1 MSFRNDQ
8 GRAISFASSRQQEAN
23 MPLVRVS
30 LRKGKPA
37 VYRKAILN
45 GIYRAMRSAFDV
57 PEEDRFMVIN
67 EHDETDFS
75 YSNNYLGIARSDD
88 LVLIQIT
95 ANNTRT
101 TEKKKAFYREIVENL
116 KADPGVQGEDVFINL
131 VEVLPENW
139 SFGNGIAQY
148 VADKG

>member
-1 MSFRNDQ
+1 
-8 GRAISFASSRQQEAN
+8 

-37 VYRKAILN
+37 AYRKAILD
-45 GIYRAMRSAFDV
+45 GIYGAMRSAFEV

-67 EHDETDFS
+67 EHDEADFS
-75 YSNNYLGIARSDD
+75 YSKTYLGIARTDD
-88 LVLIQIT
+88 LILIQIT

-101 TEKKKAFYREIVENL
+101 TEKKKAFFRQLVDNL
-116 KADPGVQGEDVFINL
+116 KADPGVRPDDVFINL
-131 VEVLPENW
+131 VEVVPENW

-148 VADKG
+148 A

>member
-1 MSFRNDQ
+1 MSPARSQ
-8 GRAISFASSRQQEAN
+8 KQEAA

-37 VYRKAILN
+37 AYRKAILD
-45 GIYRAMRSAFDV
+45 GIYAAMRSAFGV

-67 EHDETDFS
+67 EHDEADFS
-75 YSNNYLGIARSDD
+75 FSKTYLSIARTDD
-88 LVLIQIT
+88 LVMIQIT

-101 TEKKKAFYREIVENL
+101 TEKKKAFFRQIVENL
-116 KADPGVQGEDVFINL
+116 KADPGVRPEDVFINL

-148 VADKG
+148 AK

>member
-1 MSFRNDQ
+1 
-8 GRAISFASSRQQEAN
+8 

-37 VYRKAILN
+37 AYRKAILD
-45 GIYRAMRSAFDV
+45 GIYAAMRAAFDV

-67 EHDETDFS
+67 EHDEADFS
-75 YSNNYLGIARSDD
+75 YSKTYLGIARTDD

-101 TEKKKAFYREIVENL
+101 TEKKKAFFRQIALNL
-116 KADPGVQGEDVFINL
+116 KADPGVRPEDVFINL

-148 VADKG
+148 AK

>member
-1 MSFRNDQ
+1 
-8 GRAISFASSRQQEAN
+8 

-37 VYRKAILN
+37 AYRKAILD
-45 GIYRAMRSAFDV
+45 GIYAAMRAAFEV

-67 EHDETDFS
+67 EHDEADFS
-75 YSNNYLGIARSDD
+75 YSKTYLGIARTDD
-88 LVLIQIT
+88 LILIQIT

-101 TEKKKAFYREIVENL
+101 TEKKKAFFRQIVENL
-116 KADPGVQGEDVFINL
+116 KGDPGVRPEDVFINL

-148 VADKG
+148 AK

>member
-1 MSFRNDQ
+1 MSAACSQ
-8 GRAISFASSRQQEAN
+8 KQEAA

-37 VYRKAILN
+37 AYRRAILD
-45 GIYRAMRSAFDV
+45 GIYGAMRAAFDV

-75 YSNNYLGIARSDD
+75 YSKTYLGIARTDD
-88 LVLIQIT
+88 LVLMQIT

-101 TEKKKAFYREIVENL
+101 TEQKKAFFRQIAENL
-116 KADPGVQGEDVFINL
+116 KADPGVRPEDVFINL

-148 VADKG
+148 AK